1 MGYLYEENRFI
12 ALVNKDIILEVTLLS
27 SVLNIPA

>member
-12 ALVNKDIILEVTLLS
+12 ALVNKEVILEVTLFS

>member
-27 SVLNIPA
+27 SVLNTPA